1 MTKTFQNNPQSN
13 LRRRYE
19 HQPIHIDHG
28 QIHAQ
33 ITSNGRVIISVPTGK
48 ILEGSNEIEVDEV
61 DIPASLVFKLAMF
74 LKGTRK
80 ISYVPSSLTE
90 SVESE
95 G

>member
-19 HQPIHIDHG
+19 HQPIAIDHG
-28 QIHAQ
+28 QIHCQ
-33 ITSNGRVIISVPTGK
+33 ITPNGRVVISVPTGK
-48 ILEGSNEIEVDEV
+48 VLEGSNEIEVDEV
-61 DIPASLVFKLAMF
+61 DVPASLIFKLAMF

-80 ISYVPSSLTE
+80 ISYVPSTLTDNVDE
-90 SVESE
+90 Q